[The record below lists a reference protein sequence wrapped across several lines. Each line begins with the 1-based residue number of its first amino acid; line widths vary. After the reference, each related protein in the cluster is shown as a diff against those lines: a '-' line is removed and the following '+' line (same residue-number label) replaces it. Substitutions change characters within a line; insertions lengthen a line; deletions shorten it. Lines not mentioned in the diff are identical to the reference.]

1 MTGDFFWDSRLLQS
15 QSMASPPPTED
26 SANTIPANQGG
37 LSGLNSFFRKHADL
51 VAAALVAV
59 GLLWRLWLARATF
72 LNTDE
77 AWHFW
82 LGNRDSAWLAYDA
95 SLTINHP
102 PLLVLI
108 LHFLRLLGTSNLFLR
123 LPSVLAGTAF
133 CWFLYR
139 WLSVLAGHAAAWAGL
154 ILGTFLPPM
163 ISLSADLRQYP
174 LLLGF
179 LAAAAYFLELALATN
194 SGRWV
199 VASSLCL
206 YLAIL
211 SHYGAFFAAAALGT
225 YAILRFIERKPSISL
240 LLAWMG
246 GEIGGVAL
254 AGFLYKSH
262 IARLS
267 SLVTQSI
274 LPQLYLSDWYFHKGK
289 DHLLRFLYRGT
300 VGIFRFA
307 IGQTQIGQFAVVL
320 FFVTVVLLLIGK
332 KSHVRAHPRAI
343 AVMLL
348 LPFVLNWVAV
358 AAGVYPYGRMRQCVF
373 LAIFGLVGVSIGV
386 GMLARQRILVAATIG
401 LAVVMV
407 SQLLG
412 TLQDRD
418 ALPLPEQRHEH
429 MDEMMQ
435 FVRSNIGP
443 SDVIYTDQATS
454 YQLRHYLCSQ
464 KPVSIEVSPE
474 GFEGFRCEG
483 FHVVFTRPNDGAL
496 TAQGVD
502 ARWHNVDNRL
512 ELSFMGEHVWVVQGG
527 WASGLGEALQRLP
540 GFMQLDVHSFGR
552 YLEIFKLPT
561 RIPRPAQG

>member
-1 MTGDFFWDSRLLQS
+1 
-15 QSMASPPPTED
+15 MASPPPSED

-37 LSGLNSFFRKHADL
+37 LSGLNSLFRKHADL

-82 LGNRDSAWLAYDA
+82 LGNRDSARLAYNA

-108 LHFLRLLGTSNLFLR
+108 LHFLRLLGTSNLILR

-139 WLSVLAGHAAAWAGL
+139 WLSVLAGPAAAWAGL

-179 LAAAAYFLELALATN
+179 LAAAAYFLELALVTN
-194 SGRWV
+194 CGRWV

-225 YAILRFIERKPSISL
+225 YAILRFIDRKPSISL

-254 AGFLYKSH
+254 AGFLYKTH
-262 IARLS
+262 VARLS

-373 LAIFGLVGVSIGV
+373 LAIFGLAGVSIGV
-386 GMLARQRILVAATIG
+386 GMLARQRTVVAATIG
-401 LAVVMV
+401 IAVVMV

-443 SDVIYTDQATS
+443 NDVIYTDQATS
-454 YQLRHYLCSQ
+454 YQLRHYLCDQ
-464 KPVSIEVSPE
+464 KPVSIEVSPK

-483 FHVVFTRPNDGAL
+483 FHVVFTGPNDGAL

-502 ARWHNVDNRL
+502 ARWHNADNRL

-527 WASGLGEALQRLP
+527 WASGLGDALQRLP